1 MKREDIARVCHEVN
15 RSYCQSLGD
24 MSQPKWDD
32 AEDWMKES
40 AMKGVDLHL
49 GNMKAGPEASH
60 KSWMQEKIDTN
71 WTFGEVKDAVA
82 KTHPCLVPFDDLPVD
97 QQAKDYI
104 FRQIVHSL
112 KWFL

>member
-1 MKREDIARVCHEVN
+1 MNREDIARVCHEVN

-24 MSQPKWDD
+24 MSQPLWDD
-32 AEDWMKES
+32 APDWMKES
-40 AMKGVDLHL
+40 AMKGVELHL
-49 GNMKAGPEASH
+49 TQLGAGPETSH

-71 WTFGEVKDAVA
+71 WTYGEVKDEVA
-82 KTHPCLVPFDDLPVD
+82 KTHPCLVQFDELPVD